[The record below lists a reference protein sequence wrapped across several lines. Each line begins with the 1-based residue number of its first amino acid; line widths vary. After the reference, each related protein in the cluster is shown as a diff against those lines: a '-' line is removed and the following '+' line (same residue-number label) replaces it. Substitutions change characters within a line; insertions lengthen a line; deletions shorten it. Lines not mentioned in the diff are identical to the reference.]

1 MSARHQP
8 CPSNNLSSS
17 VIAWF
22 AFIIELL
29 DLEGTLK
36 GHLVQPPCKEQGHPQ
51 LHQVLRASSSLTL
64 GVSRDGASTNFLVN
78 LYQCVT
84 IFIVQN
90 LFLISYLNL
99 PSFSLKLFPLGL
111 PQQTL
116 LKPVPSSLQPS
127 SRY

>member
-36 GHLVQPPCKEQGHPQ
+36 GHPVQLP
-51 LHQVLRASSSLTL
+51 AT
-64 GVSRDGASTNFLVN
+64 SRDTQSLILPCLPLQTPTSTP
-78 LYQCVT
+78 LY
-84 IFIVQN
+84 FH
-90 LFLISYLNL
+90 F
-99 PSFSLKLFPLGL
+99 KH
-111 PQQTL
+111 
-116 LKPVPSSLQPS
+116 
-127 SRY
+127 

>member
-36 GHLVQPPCKEQGHPQ
+36 GHLVQPPCNEQGHSQ
-51 LHQVLRASSSLTL
+51 VDQVLRAPSSLTL
-64 GVSRDGASTNFLVN
+64 GVTRDGAST
-78 LYQCVT
+78 T
-84 IFIVQN
+84 
-90 LFLISYLNL
+90 
-99 PSFSLKLFPLGL
+99 SL
-111 PQQTL
+111 
-116 LKPVPSSLQPS
+116 SSLLRCLTTLTVKTYSLHPI
-127 SRY
+127 